1 MTQIVTQIIVTDYT
15 VVNIAFSFHPTTC
28 SYISNFE
35 QQPVKSTA
43 TLSLL
48 VLIMIAVLKSATWI
62 HEGKNDL

>member
-1 MTQIVTQIIVTDYT
+1 MTQIVTQIIVTDYA

-48 VLIMIAVLKSATWI
+48 VLMIAVLKSATWI